1 MANIFTQTGEEL
13 FTDILDGTTAA
24 PTWAIAMGTGTG
36 TAAKGDTALGTESPE
51 DRVASTMSQPSA
63 DQNQWLSLITA
74 TGTRAIIECG
84 VFDSTTEGGSIMIE
98 RSDFAAINIVS
109 GDKIEFTII
118 GTHS

>member
-1 MANIFTQTGEEL
+1 MANVFTQTGEEL
-13 FTDILDGTTAA
+13 FADILDGTTSA
-24 PTWAIAMGTGTG
+24 PTWAIAMGTGG
-36 TAAKGDTALGTESPE
+36 SGAVKGDTALGTESPE
-51 DRVASTMSQPSA
+51 DRIASTMTQPNA

-84 VFDSTTEGGSIMIE
+84 VFNQVADGGIMIE

>member
-1 MANIFTQTGEEL
+1 MADVFTQTGEEL

-24 PTWAIAMGTGTG
+24 PTWAIAMGTGAG
-36 TAAKGDTALGTESPE
+36 AAAKGDTALTTESPE
-51 DRVASTMSQPSA
+51 DRVASTMTQPAA

-84 VFDSTTEGGSIMIE
+84 VFNQVADGGIMIQ
-98 RSDFAAINIVS
+98 RSDFSAINIDS